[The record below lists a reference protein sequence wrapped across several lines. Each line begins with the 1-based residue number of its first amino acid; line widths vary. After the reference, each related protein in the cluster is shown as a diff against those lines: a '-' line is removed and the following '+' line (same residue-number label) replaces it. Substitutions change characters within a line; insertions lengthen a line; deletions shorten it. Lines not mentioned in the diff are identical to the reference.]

1 VRAPVH
7 QWGERPPPPPR
18 RRLQRRRRR
27 TALLTLPPRPR
38 RVRLQ
43 DPQER
48 AQAELA
54 LKPFATAEYAP
65 HCKAVLDASASPYA
79 QLLAAS
85 SLLRIVAEQPLAP
98 EVKLEMR
105 GYFLRLLE
113 ARGAAL
119 EPFVAA
125 QLLQLLARMT
135 KLCWF
140 EDDAYRGIVDDGKA
154 LLDRGATVRCCFL
167 LVVCGGVC
175 GFCVCVCRQ
184 LARFPCI
191 TRPLTSAA
199 HPKLSTDRV
208 APSRTTYSA
217 SSSSARSSRR

>member
-7 QWGERPPPPPR
+7 QRGERPPPPPR
-18 RRLQRRRRR
+18 RLAAARS
-27 TALLTLPPRPR
+27 AALPPSSPSHFHPPAR
-38 RVRLQ
+38 RAQ

-79 QLLAAS
+79 QLLAAA

-105 GYFLRLLE
+105 AYFLRLLA
-113 ARGAAL
+113 ARGATL

-154 LLDRGATVRCCFL
+154 LLDRGATVRCRSCDL
-167 LVVCGGVC
+167 LYVLCL
-175 GFCVCVCRQ
+175 
-184 LARFPCI
+184 LA
-191 TRPLTSAA
+191 TL
-199 HPKLSTDRV
+199 
-208 APSRTTYSA
+208 SRTAVLPA
-217 SSSSARSSRR
+217 SRSILHR